1 MLLDDGLLLNRQPG
15 PHKEQ
20 HKKNPHEF
28 KHSLVVVAL
37 YCNYS
42 VTVEDIFNFQVF
54 SSHLL
59 ITD

>member
-20 HKKNPHEF
+20 HEKNHMRL

-42 VTVEDIFNFQVF
+42 VTVEDILNFQVF

-59 ITD
+59 ISD